1 MENCVRPVAVGRKG
15 YLFCSNYD
23 TTEDAAVY
31 YFFMGCCKLADV
43 DPKKWMSYFLA
54 HVHDYDTDYKL
65 DLTELLPVYL

>member
-1 MENCVRPVAVGRKG
+1 
-15 YLFCSNYD
+15 
-23 TTEDAAVY
+23 
-31 YFFMGCCKLADV
+31 MGCCKLADV